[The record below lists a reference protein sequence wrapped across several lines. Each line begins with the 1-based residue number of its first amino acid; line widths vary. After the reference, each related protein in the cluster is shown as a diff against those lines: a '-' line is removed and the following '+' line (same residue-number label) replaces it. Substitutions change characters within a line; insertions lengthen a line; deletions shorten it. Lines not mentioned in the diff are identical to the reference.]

1 MSFIA
6 WVVLGGAA
14 GWIASIIMGTNKS
27 QGLIAN
33 IIVGVVGAW
42 VGGFI
47 FGYFGNA
54 GVTGFNWYSLGVALV
69 GAVVFI
75 SILKILRG

>member
-47 FGYFGNA
+47 FGYFGNE
-54 GVTGFNWYSLGVALV
+54 GVTGFNWYSLGVSLV
-69 GAVVFI
+69 GAVIFI
-75 SILKILRG
+75 AILKVLRG